1 MARLLRGIMNRF
13 EGRWRPVQR
22 QPPVRVVPV
31 SVGTFTGHGTTV
43 VDAPG
48 PRTEMVLVALAVGTP
63 RGTGTRRT
71 LAGVGKAS

>member
-1 MARLLRGIMNRF
+1 MGLISDEIAGGGWFSASRRF
-13 EGRWRPVQR
+13 G
-22 QPPVRVVPV
+22 VVPV

-43 VDAPG
+43 VEAPG

-63 RGTGTRRT
+63 PGTGTRRT